1 MLDCDPGEN
10 QYPDLTLSRIL
21 SFMLNLIRLV
31 QTVFFLVSMLLTG
44 LFAMSLSGANFD
56 VVIEADERGHT
67 IFMAGL
73 FVLIG
78 CCIDVGKYLFW
89 AKRQISQY
97 FKALGLVLMVF
108 SWLASCAFFI
118 SSEMKLLKEV
128 QQRSPEYA
136 AIQQEINGL
145 QKNIAIEEQLLNK
158 RLGSSYHKQWE
169 QAQNSAVRIAGF
181 QAKIAEKKSSLSQV
195 GLSAA
200 SKELETTK
208 LFVAI
213 SHTLNISLD
222 TARTVGYAVLALLLE
237 VSTLGMIS
245 LAGAEKEADRS
256 LSLDSEHQPNDD
268 AVEDEEYRQK
278 LARLTFDIQNGK
290 IRPVLRVIKSADYG
304 LSLDQIRAVLRD
316 LHSAGILDTDIR
328 NSYKLSDRVTR

>member
-1 MLDCDPGEN
+1 
-10 QYPDLTLSRIL
+10 
-21 SFMLNLIRLV
+21 MLNLIRFV

-44 LFAMSLSGANFD
+44 LFAMSLSGSDFES
-56 VVIEADERGHT
+56 VLEAQDRAYA

-89 AKRQISQY
+89 AKRQISRY
-97 FKALGLVLMVF
+97 FKALSLVLMVF

-118 SSEMKLLKEV
+118 SSEMRLIKET
-128 QQRSPEYA
+128 QQRSPEYV
-136 AIQQEINGL
+136 AIQQEIDGL
-145 QKNIAIEEQLLNK
+145 LNNIDIEERLLNK
-158 RLGSSYHKQWE
+158 RLESSYHKQWE
-169 QAQNSAVRIAGF
+169 QAQDSAARIVAF
-181 QAKIAEKKSSLSQV
+181 QTELAEKQSSLPQV

-213 SHTLNISLD
+213 SHTLGISVD
-222 TARTVGYAVLALLLE
+222 SARTFGYAVLALLLE

-245 LAGAEKEADRS
+245 LAGAEKEANS
-256 LSLDSEHQPNDD
+256 LPSSGSDELELQPDD
-268 AVEDEEYRQK
+268 DTVVDEEYRQK
-278 LARLTFDIQNGK
+278 LAELTFDILNGK
-290 IRPVLRVIKSADYG
+290 VRPVLRVIKSADYG

-316 LHSAGILDTDIR
+316 LHSAGILDSDIR
-328 NSYKLSDRVTR
+328 NSYKLSERVAHSL